1 MITIPNPRRIA
12 AINFSKRSVNFIM
25 VSFYPVYLSS
35 SLSATQSPIV
45 IFMQGQVRF
54 SACPKK
60 LIAWRIVLIVAI
72 TLQNSGILLHP
83 CLFEAYNYLLSSF
96 TLSHNLSQSGLRTI
110 SVLRF
115 FALPSLVE
123 LSATGLN
130 FPFPAAVSRAGSIW

>member
-60 LIAWRIVLIVAI
+60 LNCLAHRSYRYDHFTELWHFTSSLLIRS
-72 TLQNSGILLHP
+72 LQLLVILLHTLP
-83 CLFEAYNYLLSSF
+83 QSLPIRIKNDLCSPVFCSSLLS
-96 TLSHNLSQSGLRTI
+96 
-110 SVLRF
+110 
-115 FALPSLVE
+115 
-123 LSATGLN
+123 
-130 FPFPAAVSRAGSIW
+130 